1 MLNRNLNIKVR
12 DLILRKITKFHEET
26 KIQCKECGEVVY
38 AMHAEVDREGQ
49 VWLIYV
55 CKGCAAVRR
64 RAFVK
69 ITLID

>member
-12 DLILRKITKFHEET
+12 DLVLNHLTLFHQMT
-26 KIQCKECGEVVY
+26 AIRCKPCGETVH
-38 AMHAEVDREGQ
+38 AMHAEVDQEGQ

-55 CKGCAAVRR
+55 CKRCATTWR

-69 ITLID
+69 VTLIE